1 MSSTPTESA
10 VLALVPE
17 AEPVVGTARRE
28 LDPTT
33 ATGVP
38 AHVTVL
44 YPFLP
49 PAEIDD
55 AVVARL
61 RHAVAGAGAIDCSFP
76 TTGWFGEDYL
86 WLAPRPSAPF
96 ADLTACVWEAFP
108 DCPPYRGEH
117 EPLPH
122 LTIGY
127 GSVATMEALRAVEA
141 RVVPHLPF
149 DARIESLHLLV
160 GSREPDSWRVLA
172 ELPLTGER

>member
-1 MSSTPTESA
+1 MSAPTESA
-10 VLALVPE
+10 VLALVPQ
-17 AEPVVGTARRE
+17 AEPVVGKERLA

-33 ATGVP
+33 AAGVP

-49 PAEIDD
+49 PDEIDD

-61 RHAVAGAGAIDCSFP
+61 QHAVAGSGAIDCSFA

-86 WLAPRPSAPF
+86 WLGPRPSAPF

-108 DCPPYRGEH
+108 QCPPYRGEH
-117 EPLPH
+117 EPHPH

-127 GSVATMEALRAVEA
+127 GSTSGVEALRAAEARIVGQLPFAARVEA
-141 RVVPHLPF
+141 
-149 DARIESLHLLV
+149 LHLLV
-160 GSREPDSWRVLA
+160 GSREPDSWRVVA
-172 ELPLTGER
+172 DLPLTGER